1 METKKWMIIKDTA
14 IFNYENLRTFREETK
29 WISRKQ
35 SQFSVAQLRGTKIS
49 RRYPGY
55 QRCDDAP
62 LAEEKEAQRTTL
74 RQERSRS
81 EQRGCYWTGQREKE
95 ASLCSLG
102 PVYKYATRDNIGPIR
117 IYVAG
122 GA

>member
-1 METKKWMIIKDTA
+1 MITNETATFYCKSLQI
-14 IFNYENLRTFREETK
+14 FREETK
-29 WISRKQ
+29 WISRKRT
-35 SQFSVAQLRGTKIS
+35 QFSVPQLRGTKIS

-62 LAEEKEAQRTTL
+62 VAEEKETQRTTL

-81 EQRGCYWTGQREKE
+81 EQRGCYWTVQREKE